1 MSHLNYEETVKNSIL
16 SSYKNIILIFPVV
29 RKAYLYFCFSLY
41 KMVDSKNNQGNFEF
55 LNVSVGTIIGN
66 PEMLWFVPGH
76 FKTKKMSKDV
86 VKKFPFLVKYV
97 PDRYKTKKCVIKLLN
112 ENGGMFEFIPDYYKN
127 QLMCDEAVDHY
138 SHPSRFVPDC

>member
-1 MSHLNYEETVKNSIL
+1 MN
-16 SSYKNIILIFPVV
+16 
-29 RKAYLYFCFSLY
+29 
-41 KMVDSKNNQGNFEF
+41 
-55 LNVSVGTIIGN
+55 
-66 PEMLWFVPGH
+66 
-76 FKTKKMSKDV
+76 KDV

-97 PDRYKTKKCVIKLLN
+97 RDRYKTKKCVIKLLN